1 MREDNMAMT
10 TASPL
15 KKANRF
21 NRFDN
26 PWLNPS
32 LLLGSFLILI
42 ILLGVLVGR
51 FVWDTDLALVG
62 NSPLKVP
69 PAGFSHT
76 TLRGTTVG
84 TMANP
89 LGTDGDGRDMLA
101 VMIVGAPRT
110 LAIGFIA
117 ALAGM
122 GIGILLGFTAGFMG
136 GRIDD
141 FIRIASDTTITIPS
155 ILVLIVIQSII
166 PVNLVGMA
174 LLISAFAWPGPTRLI
189 RGQVLSMRES
199 GYVKMAR
206 ISGVSTFD
214 IMFKEMMPNLI
225 PYLAAS
231 FIGNMQGAIL
241 AGIGL
246 EVFGLGPQRVPTLG
260 KSIYWSVQLSG
271 LSQGLWWWW
280 GFPAIILIIIFIGLL
295 LINLGLDEV
304 SNPRLRQKVE

>member
-1 MREDNMAMT
+1 MAVV
-10 TASPL
+10 TANQPQPAKRAS
-15 KKANRF
+15 RF

-26 PWLNPS
+26 PWLNS
-32 LLLGSFLILI
+32 KLLIGAFLIFLIL
-42 ILLGVLVGR
+42 GGAFVGQ
-51 FVWDTDLALVG
+51 FLWNTDLALVG
-62 NSPLKVP
+62 SSPLKVP

-76 TLRGTTVG
+76 TLRGTTEG
-84 TMANP
+84 TMEHP

-117 ALAGM
+117 ALVGM
-122 GIGILLGFTAGFMG
+122 GIGILLGFTAGFVG
-136 GRIDD
+136 GRFDD
-141 FIRIASDTTITIPS
+141 FIRVASDTTITIPS
-155 ILVLIVIQSII
+155 ILVLIVIQSVM

-214 IMFKEMMPNLI
+214 IMFREMMPNLI

-231 FIGNMQGAIL
+231 FIGNMQGSIL
-241 AGIGL
+241 AAIGL
-246 EVFGLGPQRVPTLG
+246 EVLGLGPQRVPTLG
-260 KSIYWSVQLSG
+260 KSIYWSIQLSG

-280 GFPAIILIIIFIGLL
+280 GFPALILVIIFIGLL

>member
-1 MREDNMAMT
+1 MANIST
-10 TASPL
+10 TIKASRF
-15 KKANRF
+15 NRF

-26 PWLNPS
+26 PWLNP
-32 LLLGSFLILI
+32 LLLIGVFLILL
-42 ILLGVLVGR
+42 ILGGA
-51 FVWDTDLALVG
+51 FIGQFTWKPDLALVG
-62 NSPLKVP
+62 SSPLKQP
-69 PAGFSHT
+69 PVGFSHT
-76 TLRGTTVG
+76 TLSGTRVG
-84 TMANP
+84 TWAHP

-117 ALAGM
+117 AVV
-122 GIGILLGFTAGFMG
+122 GIGVGILLGFMAGFIG
-136 GRIDD
+136 GHVDD
-141 FIRIASDTTITIPS
+141 VIRIASDTTITIPS
-155 ILVLIVIQSII
+155 ILVLIVIQSVI

-199 GYVKMAR
+199 NYVKMAR
-206 ISGVSTFD
+206 ISGASTFD
-214 IMFKEMMPNLI
+214 IMFREMMPNLI

-231 FIGNMQGAIL
+231 FIGNMQGSIL
-241 AGIGL
+241 VAIGL
-246 EVFGLGPQRVPTLG
+246 EVLGLGPQRVPTLG

-280 GFPAIILIIIFIGLL
+280 GFPALILIVIFVGLL
-295 LINLGLDEV
+295 LINLGLDEI

>member
-1 MREDNMAMT
+1 MAVVST
-10 TASPL
+10 GL

-26 PWLNPS
+26 PWLNPK
-32 LLLGSFLILI
+32 LITGAFLILF
-42 ILLGVLVGR
+42 VLVGALIGR
-51 FVWDTDLALVG
+51 FLWDTDLALVG
-62 NSPLKVP
+62 SSPLKTP
-69 PAGFSHT
+69 PVGVSHT
-76 TLRGTTVG
+76 TLRGTTTG
-84 TMANP
+84 TMEHP

-110 LAIGFIA
+110 LAIGLVA

-122 GIGILLGFTAGFMG
+122 GIGILLGFTAGFVG
-136 GRIDD
+136 GRVDD

-174 LLISAFAWPGPTRLI
+174 LLISLFAWPGPTRLI

-231 FIGNMQGAIL
+231 FIGNMQGSIL
-241 AGIGL
+241 AAIGL
-246 EVFGLGPQRVPTLG
+246 EVLGLGPQRVPTLG
-260 KSIYWSVQLSG
+260 KSIYWSIQLSG

-280 GFPAIILIIIFIGLL
+280 GFPALILVIIFIGLL

>member
-1 MREDNMAMT
+1 MAVT
-10 TASPL
+10 AASPL

-26 PWLNPS
+26 PWLNPR
-32 LLLGSFLILI
+32 LLLGAFLILL
-42 ILLGVLVGR
+42 ILAGIVVGR
-51 FVWDTDLALVG
+51 FVWDPDLALVG

-122 GIGILLGFTAGFMG
+122 GIGILLGFTAGFVG
-136 GRIDD
+136 GRVDD

-166 PVNLVGMA
+166 PVNLIGMA

-246 EVFGLGPQRVPTLG
+246 EVLGLGPQRVPTLG

-280 GFPAIILIIIFIGLL
+280 GFPAIILIVIFIGLL

>member
-1 MREDNMAMT
+1 MAT
-10 TASPL
+10 VSTGQPGI
-15 KKANRF
+15 KKAARF

-26 PWLNPS
+26 PWLNS
-32 LLLGSFLILI
+32 KLLIGAFLVVLVLGSAA
-42 ILLGVLVGR
+42 VGR
-51 FVWDTDLALVG
+51 FVWNTDLALVG

-76 TLRGTTVG
+76 TLRGTTTG
-84 TMANP
+84 TMEHP

-110 LAIGFIA
+110 LAIGFVA
-117 ALAGM
+117 AFVGM
-122 GIGILLGFTAGFMG
+122 SLGILLGFTAGFVG
-136 GRIDD
+136 GRFDD
-141 FIRIASDTTITIPS
+141 IIRIASDTTITIPS

-174 LLISAFAWPGPTRLI
+174 LLISLFSWPGPTRLI

-206 ISGVSTFD
+206 ISGVSTFN

-225 PYLAAS
+225 PYLATS

-241 AGIGL
+241 TAIGL
-246 EVFGLGPQRVPTLG
+246 EVLGLGPQRVPTLG

-280 GFPAIILIIIFIGLL
+280 GFPAIILIIIFVGLL

>member
-1 MREDNMAMT
+1 MATAT
-10 TASPL
+10 TSTLKQAS
-15 KKANRF
+15 RF

-26 PWLNPS
+26 PWLNPK
-32 LLLGSFLILI
+32 LITGAFLIL
-42 ILLGVLVGR
+42 LVLGGALIGQ
-51 FVWDTDLALVG
+51 FLWDADLALVG
-62 NSPLKVP
+62 SSPLKVP
-69 PAGFSHT
+69 PAGVSHT

-84 TMANP
+84 SMAHP

-110 LAIGFIA
+110 LAIGFVA

-122 GIGILLGFTAGFMG
+122 SIGILLGFTAGFVG
-136 GRIDD
+136 GRVDD
-141 FIRIASDTTITIPS
+141 FIRIAADTSITIPS

-166 PVNLVGMA
+166 PVNLIGMA
-174 LLISAFAWPGPTRLI
+174 LLISLFAWPGPTRLI

-231 FIGNMQGAIL
+231 FIGNMQGSIL
-241 AGIGL
+241 AAIGL
-246 EVFGLGPQRVPTLG
+246 EVLGLGPQRVPTLG
-260 KSIYWSVQLSG
+260 KSIYWSIQLSG

-280 GFPAIILIIIFIGLL
+280 GFPALVLVMIFIGLL

>member
-1 MREDNMAMT
+1 MAT
-10 TASPL
+10 LPL
-15 KKANRF
+15 EPSIKKASRF

-26 PWLNPS
+26 PWLNPK
-32 LLLGSFLILI
+32 LLYGVSFILLILI
-42 ILLGVLVGR
+42 GAVVGSL
-51 FVWDTDLALVG
+51 FWNTDLAVVG
-62 NSPLKVP
+62 SAPLRRP
-69 PAGFSHT
+69 PVGFTHT
-76 TLRGTTVG
+76 SLRGAVTG
-84 TMANP
+84 TMDHP

-117 ALAGM
+117 AVAGM
-122 GIGILLGFTAGFMG
+122 GIGILLGFSAGFIG
-136 GRIDD
+136 GRFDD
-141 FIRIASDTTITIPS
+141 IIRIATDTTITIPS
-155 ILVLIVIQSII
+155 ILVLIVIQSVI
-166 PVNLVGMA
+166 PVTLVGMA
-174 LLISAFAWPGPTRLI
+174 LLISLFAWPSPTRLI

-214 IMFKEMMPNLI
+214 IMFREMMPNLI

-231 FIGNMQGAIL
+231 FIGNVQGSIL
-241 AGIGL
+241 AAIGL
-246 EVFGLGPQRVPTLG
+246 EVLGLGPQRIPTLG
-260 KSIYWSVQLSG
+260 RTIYWSIQLSA

-280 GFPAIILIIIFIGLL
+280 GFPSLVLIIIFIGLL

>member
-1 MREDNMAMT
+1 
-10 TASPL
+10 
-15 KKANRF
+15 
-21 NRFDN
+21 
-26 PWLNPS
+26 
-32 LLLGSFLILI
+32 
-42 ILLGVLVGR
+42 
-51 FVWDTDLALVG
+51 
-62 NSPLKVP
+62 
-69 PAGFSHT
+69 
-76 TLRGTTVG
+76 
-84 TMANP
+84 
-89 LGTDGDGRDMLA
+89 MLA

-117 ALAGM
+117 AAAGM
-122 GIGILLGFTAGFMG
+122 GFGILLGFMAGFMG
-136 GRIDD
+136 GRVDD
-141 FIRIASDTTITIPS
+141 VIRVASDTTITIPS
-155 ILVLIVIQSII
+155 ILVLIVIQSVI

-206 ISGVSTFD
+206 ISGASTFD

-231 FIGNMQGAIL
+231 FIGNMQGSIL
-241 AGIGL
+241 AAIGL
-246 EVFGLGPQRVPTLG
+246 EVLGLGPQRVPTLG

-280 GFPAIILIIIFIGLL
+280 GFPALILVVIFVGLL
-295 LINLGLDEV
+295 LINLGLDEI

>member
-1 MREDNMAMT
+1 MA
-10 TASPL
+10 TATVNQSGL
-15 KKANRF
+15 KKASRF

-26 PWLNPS
+26 PWLNAK
-32 LLLGSFLILI
+32 LLIGAFLILL
-42 ILLGVLVGR
+42 ILGGTVVGR
-51 FVWDTDLALVG
+51 FVWDTNLALVG
-62 NSPLKVP
+62 SSPLKAP
-69 PAGFSHT
+69 PIGVSHT

-84 TMANP
+84 TMEHP

-110 LAIGFIA
+110 LAIGFVA
-117 ALAGM
+117 AFVGM
-122 GIGILLGFTAGFMG
+122 AVGILLGFTAGFVG
-136 GRIDD
+136 GRFDD
-141 FIRIASDTTITIPS
+141 IIRIASDTTITIPS
-155 ILVLIVIQSII
+155 ILVLIVIQSVI
-166 PVNLVGMA
+166 PVNLIGMA

-206 ISGVSTFD
+206 ISGVSTFN

-231 FIGNMQGAIL
+231 FIGNMQGSIL
-241 AGIGL
+241 AAIGL
-246 EVFGLGPQRVPTLG
+246 EVLGLGPQRVPTLG
-260 KSIYWSVQLSG
+260 KSIYWSIQLSG

-280 GFPAIILIIIFIGLL
+280 GFPALILIIIFIGLL

>member
-1 MREDNMAMT
+1 LM
-10 TASPL
+10 L
-15 KKANRF
+15 GVF
-21 NRFDN
+21 
-26 PWLNPS
+26 LV
-32 LLLGSFLILI
+32 LL
-42 ILLGVLVGR
+42 VLVGAAVGR
-51 FVWDTDLALVG
+51 FAWDTDLALVG

-69 PAGFSHT
+69 PVGFSHT

-84 TMANP
+84 SIEHP

-101 VMIVGAPRT
+101 VMIVGTPRT
-110 LAIGFIA
+110 LAIGFVA
-117 ALAGM
+117 AFIGM
-122 GIGILLGFTAGFMG
+122 ATGILLGFTAGFVG
-136 GRIDD
+136 GRFDD

-155 ILVLIVIQSII
+155 ILVLIVIQSVI

-174 LLISAFAWPGPTRLI
+174 LLISLFAWPGPTRLI

-206 ISGVSTFD
+206 ISGVSTFN

-231 FIGNMQGAIL
+231 FIGNTTGAIL
-241 AGIGL
+241 TAIGL
-246 EVFGLGPQRVPTLG
+246 EVLGLGPQRVPTLG
-260 KSIYWSVQLSG
+260 KSIYWSIQLSG

-280 GFPAIILIIIFIGLL
+280 GFPALILVIIFIGLL
-295 LINLGLDEV
+295 LVNLGLDEV

>member
-1 MREDNMAMT
+1 MAT
-10 TASPL
+10 IS
-15 KKANRF
+15 ANPKRKISRF

-26 PWLNPS
+26 PWLNP
-32 LLLGSFLILI
+32 FLITGVFLIVI
-42 ILLGVLVGR
+42 ILLGAFIGQ
-51 FVWDTDLALVG
+51 FTWDSDLALVG
-62 NSPLKVP
+62 NSPLKQP
-69 PAGFSHT
+69 PVGVSHT
-76 TLRGTTVG
+76 TLRGTSVG
-84 TMANP
+84 TWEHP

-117 ALAGM
+117 AAAGM
-122 GIGILLGFTAGFMG
+122 GFGILLGFMAGFMG
-136 GRIDD
+136 GRVDD
-141 FIRIASDTTITIPS
+141 VIRIASDTTITIPS
-155 ILVLIVIQSII
+155 ILVLIVIQSVI

-189 RGQVLSMRES
+189 RGQVLSMKES

-206 ISGVSTFD
+206 ISGASTFD

-231 FIGNMQGAIL
+231 FIGNMQGSIL
-241 AGIGL
+241 AAIGL
-246 EVFGLGPQRVPTLG
+246 EVLGLGPQRVPTLG

-280 GFPAIILIIIFIGLL
+280 GFPALILVVIFVGLL
-295 LINLGLDEV
+295 LINLGLDEI

>member
-1 MREDNMAMT
+1 MAT
-10 TASPL
+10 SVAPL
-15 KKANRF
+15 KQASRF

-26 PWLNPS
+26 PWLNPK
-32 LLLGSFLILI
+32 LLIGVFLIFLILGGAFI
-42 ILLGVLVGR
+42 GR
-51 FVWDTDLALVG
+51 FLWDTDLALVG
-62 NSPLKVP
+62 SSPLKKP
-69 PAGFSHT
+69 PVGFSHT
-76 TLRGTTVG
+76 TLRGTSVG
-84 TMANP
+84 TMEHP

-136 GRIDD
+136 GRVDD
-141 FIRIASDTTITIPS
+141 IIRIASDTTITIPS
-155 ILVLIVIQSII
+155 ILVLIVIQSVI

-174 LLISAFAWPGPTRLI
+174 LLISVFAWPGPTRLI

-206 ISGVSTFD
+206 ISGASTFD

-231 FIGNMQGAIL
+231 FIGNMQGSIL
-241 AGIGL
+241 AAIGL
-246 EVFGLGPQRVPTLG
+246 EVLGLGPQRVPTLG

-280 GFPAIILIIIFIGLL
+280 GFPALILVIIFIGLL

-304 SNPRLRQKVE
+304 SNPRLRQRVE

>member
-1 MREDNMAMT
+1 MMASA
-10 TASPL
+10 TATSTVL
-15 KKANRF
+15 KKASRF

-26 PWLNPS
+26 PWLDPKLIIGAS
-32 LLLGSFLILI
+32 LILL
-42 ILLGVLVGR
+42 ILLGALVGR

-62 NSPLKVP
+62 TSPLKVP
-69 PAGFSHT
+69 PVGVEHT

-84 TMANP
+84 TMAHP

-117 ALAGM
+117 ALVGM
-122 GIGILLGFTAGFMG
+122 TVGILLGFTAGFVG
-136 GRIDD
+136 GRFDD
-141 FIRIASDTTITIPS
+141 IIRIASDTTITIPS

-166 PVNLVGMA
+166 PVNLVTMA

-225 PYLAAS
+225 PYLASS
-231 FIGNMQGAIL
+231 FIGNTTGAIL
-241 AGIGL
+241 VGIGL
-246 EVFGLGPQRVPTLG
+246 EVLGLGPQRVPTLG

-280 GFPAIILIIIFIGLL
+280 GFPALILIIVFIGLL